1 MTAPLSLSGLDLPR
15 RNGDLAFDAP
25 WQSTVFA
32 LAAAV
37 IEHAFAGDREPFRQ
51 QLIKAIAAEP
61 GRPYWE
67 SWTAALEALV
77 PNLPKRSTPLHAA
90 RMIVRSRRHGGG
102 GVMRGPLT
110 DLPLPEPPSPEPLAG
125 RVDEVGSRLRAW
137 DLDRAPAELGV
148 EASRV
153 HVRLADGEVA

>member
-1 MTAPLSLSGLDLPR
+1 VTTPLSLSGLDLPR
-15 RNGDLAFDAP
+15 RNGELAFDAP

-37 IEHAFAGDREPFRQ
+37 IEYAFGGDREPFRQ

-77 PNLPKRSTPLHAA
+77 PTLPERSTP
-90 RMIVRSRRHGGG
+90 
-102 GVMRGPLT
+102 
-110 DLPLPEPPSPEPLAG
+110 
-125 RVDEVGSRLRAW
+125 
-137 DLDRAPAELGV
+137 
-148 EASRV
+148 
-153 HVRLADGEVA
+153 